1 VSRRR
6 YTIKLAYIAFV
17 LTALFAGSRLQAQTS
32 SDEAQVKAA
41 FVYNFLKF
49 VDWPPDAFRGPQD
62 SFVVGIVGEGDVADA
77 TERFLAGKQLG
88 ARPIVV
94 RRLRWDQSFAGVH
107 AVFIA
112 ERDAKRLHHVF
123 VSAAAASTLSIG
135 EGEDFATHGGV
146 IGLLIDGSKVRFDI
160 DTDAAQVAG
169 LHVSSKLL
177 ALTRVI
183 HSSALRAGA
192 RP

>member
-6 YTIKLAYIAFV
+6 STTRLASVAFV
-17 LTALFAGSRLQAQTS
+17 LTALFVGTRLHAQTS

-49 VDWPPDAFRGPQD
+49 VEWPPDAFRGPQD
-62 SFVVGIVGEGDVADA
+62 AFVVGIVGEGDVADA
-77 TERFLAGKQLG
+77 TERFLAAKQVG

-94 RRLRWDQSFAGVH
+94 HRLKWDQSFAGVH
-107 AVFIA
+107 AIFIA

-123 VSAAAASTLSIG
+123 ESATAASALSIG
-135 EGEDFATHGGV
+135 EGEDFATRGGV

-160 DTDAAQVAG
+160 DTDAAQMSG